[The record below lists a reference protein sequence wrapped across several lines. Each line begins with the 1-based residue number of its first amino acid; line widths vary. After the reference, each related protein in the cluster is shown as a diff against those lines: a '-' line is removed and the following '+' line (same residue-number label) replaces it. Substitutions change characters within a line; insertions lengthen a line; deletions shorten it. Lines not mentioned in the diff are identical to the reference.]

1 MAFYK
6 DAPGRKPQ
14 KNHSSGSWADE
25 GSEYSGA
32 RKPAN
37 GGRSHGDKRYGDK
50 SYGDKRYG
58 DKPYGEKRYGDKPGF
73 RKDDRR
79 DNRSERSYDRKPAR
93 PAEPRP
99 APSFRDPLLP
109 SLRSL
114 WLRRRTC
121 WRAATPSARPC
132 APAATLRS

>member
-32 RKPAN
+32 RKPA
-37 GGRSHGDKRYGDK
+37 HGSRPH
-50 SYGDKRYG
+50 GDKRYG
-58 DKPYGEKRYGDKPGF
+58 DKPYGEKRYGDKPGY

-79 DNRSERSYDRKPAR
+79 DNRSERGYDRKPAR
-93 PAEPRP
+93 PVETRP
-99 APSFRDPLLP
+99 APSFKTFRQVRTAFRSALPLSTGIMP
-109 SLRSL
+109 SGRTSGPRSL
-114 WLRRRTC
+114 
-121 WRAATPSARPC
+121 
-132 APAATLRS
+132 